1 MPGNDALIPPETRLL
16 KVLRTDHL
24 MAVCIYGS
32 LLSLAFGLLWLAAF
46 LLAANWPA
54 ALALLALGLASIP
67 CWLIARGGQ
76 FSLGL
81 MLAQIVCGIFLFGF
95 SLVFDVPN
103 EAYPRTTHLYFLV
116 IAIVGFINYRRE
128 PSWLQVPLIA
138 LSLAAFITLSARHL
152 AVPFTMPMSDDI
164 RALGTWVNAG
174 YAICMLGGCIVAMH
188 VDFSRDAER
197 AKELQKA
204 LWKQQ
209 FHLVYQPQ
217 VDAAGRALGA
227 EVLLRWTHP
236 KRGEVSP
243 SEFIPVA
250 ERAGLMPQLGSWVI
264 TEACRTLAAWR
275 DDPARRNLTLSVNVA
290 ADQFIQPDF
299 CDALLQAVDKSGI
312 SPALLK
318 LELTETVFVHD
329 VDAIVS
335 KLGLLRRAGFAI
347 SLDDFGT
354 GYSSLS
360 YLRQLP
366 LNQIKVDR
374 SFVRS
379 VAESRRAAALA
390 KTIVQIGHD
399 LGLDVLA
406 EGIETEEQHTIMHAY
421 GCTGFQGFYF
431 GRPMSLTA
439 FEDWLA
445 ETGRSDRRVTAPA
458 AA

>member
-1 MPGNDALIPPETRLL
+1 MPGNDALRPPENRLYQL
-16 KVLRTDHL
+16 LRTDHL

-32 LLSLAFGLLWLAAF
+32 LLSLALSFLWLAAF
-46 LLAANWPA
+46 LLAANWSA
-54 ALALLALGLASIP
+54 ALAVVSLVVAAIP
-67 CWLIARGGQ
+67 CWLIAHNGR
-76 FSLGL
+76 FSLGI
-81 MLAQIVCGIFLFGF
+81 MLAQIVCGIFLFCF
-95 SLVFDVPN
+95 SLVFDVPS

-128 PSWLQVPLIA
+128 PSRLQLPLIG
-138 LSLAAFITLSARHL
+138 LCLVAFIALSARHL
-152 AVPFTMPMSDDI
+152 AVPFAMPMSDDI
-164 RALGTWVNAG
+164 RVVGTWFNAG
-174 YAICMLGGCIVAMH
+174 CAIGMLCGCIVAMH
-188 VDFSRDAER
+188 LDFSRDAER

-204 LWKQQ
+204 VWKQQ

-217 VDAAGRALGA
+217 VDTRGRALGA

-236 KRGEVSP
+236 KRGEVPP

-250 ERAGLMPQLGSWVI
+250 ERAGLMPQLGGWVI
-264 TEACRTLAAWR
+264 AEACRTLATWR
-275 DDPARRNLTLSVNVA
+275 DDAIRQNLTLSVNVA

-299 CDALLQAVDKSGI
+299 YDALLQAVDKSGI
-312 SPALLK
+312 SPAMLK

-329 VDAIVS
+329 VDAIVA
-335 KLGLLRRAGFAI
+335 KLRLLRSAGFAI

-406 EGIETEEQHTIMHAY
+406 EGIETEEQHAIMLAY
-421 GCTGFQGFYF
+421 GCTGFQGFHF
-431 GRPMSLTA
+431 GRPMSLPA
-439 FEDWLA
+439 FEAWLA
-445 ETGRSDRRVTAPA
+445 EPRRGDVGA
-458 AA
+458 AALAAA

>member
-1 MPGNDALIPPETRLL
+1 MPGDHALIPPESRLYRL
-16 KVLRTDHL
+16 LRTDHL
-24 MAVCIYGS
+24 LAVCIYGC
-32 LLSLAFGLLWLAAF
+32 LLSLALGLLWLAAF
-46 LLAANWPA
+46 LLAANWSA
-54 ALALLALGLASIP
+54 ALALLALGLAAFP

-81 MLAQIVCGIFLFGF
+81 MMAQIVCGVFLFGF
-95 SLVFDVPN
+95 SLVFDVPSDT
-103 EAYPRTTHLYFLV
+103 YPRTTHLYFLV
-116 IAIVGFINYRRE
+116 IAIVGFSNFRRE
-128 PSWLQVPLIA
+128 PSLVQILLIA
-138 LSLAAFITLSARHL
+138 LSLLAFAALSARHL
-152 AVPFTMPMSDDI
+152 AVPFALPLSDEI
-164 RALGTWVNAG
+164 RVVGTWINAG
-174 YAICMLGGCIVAMH
+174 CAIGMLCSCIVAMH
-188 VDFSRDAER
+188 LDFSRDAER
-197 AKELQKA
+197 ARELQKA

-227 EVLLRWTHP
+227 EVLLRWAHP
-236 KRGEVSP
+236 KRGEVAP

-264 TEACRTLAAWR
+264 LEACRTLASWR
-275 DDPARRNLTLSVNVA
+275 DDPVRRNLTLSVNVA

-299 CDALLQAVDKSGI
+299 CQALQQAVDRSEI
-312 SPALLK
+312 SPARLK
-318 LELTETVFVHD
+318 LELTESVFVND
-329 VDAIVS
+329 IEGIVA
-335 KLGLLRRAGFAI
+335 KLGLLRRMGFAI

-374 SFVRS
+374 SFVRN

-390 KTIVQIGHD
+390 RTIVQIGHD

-406 EGIETEEQHTIMHAY
+406 EGIETEEQLGIMRAY
-421 GCTGFQGFYF
+421 GCTGFQGFHF